1 MRETAP
7 IAKCFALIIASRA
20 RAAVLLVFVAL
31 CAFLPGFTA
40 IPPVDRDEPRYA
52 QASKQMMEKE
62 TISTSGFRSRLAT
75 FSRPASTGSKSR
87 RPRSLVTG
95 PKLQSG
101 FTDCRPFWRRRRQ
114 LSSLIGWHC
123 RLQGLSV
130 RSLPRY
136 FYALHSPWCRGA
148 ACENGRGVARL
159 HPERDRIS
167 GARLLR
173 VG

>member
-1 MRETAP
+1 MLRLNNRLSRPSRRPA
-7 IAKCFALIIASRA
+7 CLCCALR
-20 RAAVLLVFVAL
+20 LVAGVH
-31 CAFLPGFTA
+31 
-40 IPPVDRDEPRYA
+40 RDSAGRSGQPRYA